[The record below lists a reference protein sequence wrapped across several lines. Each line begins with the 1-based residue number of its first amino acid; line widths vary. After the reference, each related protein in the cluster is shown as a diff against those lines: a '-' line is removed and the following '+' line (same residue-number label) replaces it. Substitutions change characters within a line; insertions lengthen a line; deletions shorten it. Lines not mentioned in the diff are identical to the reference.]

1 MSLLTFSKISACVL
15 SVMKINEIIY
25 ISEIARKLEENA
37 CHLFLTRMCT
47 DQQSSD
53 IYIYISDIFT
63 DVTPS
68 PVTGAVSPE
77 MLLPLQP
84 QNSCATPTH
93 SLFPSLFPAAAAVAR
108 SMLCPR
114 KSVSDAEVM

>member
-1 MSLLTFSKISACVL
+1 
-15 SVMKINEIIY
+15 MKINEIIY

-37 CHLFLTRMCT
+37 CHLFLTRMFT

-53 IYIYISDIFT
+53 LYISDIFT

-77 MLLPLQP
+77 LLLPLQP

-93 SLFPSLFPAAAAVAR
+93 SLFPCLFPAAAAVAR
-108 SMLCPR
+108 SMLCSR
-114 KSVSDAEVM
+114 KSVSNAEVM